1 MRQTK
6 KCEICGE
13 EKSQSEFS
21 KSYRNRCR
29 TCVAKLTR
37 DKRQLNGI
45 SATTQIIDEPKID
58 LNDIEIRLTEDA
70 ISALIKSITDD
81 VCKEI
86 GEQAVKI
93 IHAAMQKSF
102 RIMKKTT
109 ATIHM
114 SINIRGL
121 INYYCGRSM
130 MGLMKD
136 DNGKKMTDKEVRTEL
151 QRHISLGHTILP
163 MCDDKDCPDFD
174 YFGGGCPGHGIHY
187 YDNDNN
193 EITKEQYESA
203 LNAMKGGTK

>member
-1 MRQTK
+1 MGQTK

-58 LNDIEIRLTEDA
+58 LNDVEIRLTEDA
-70 ISALIKSITDD
+70 ISALIKSITDV

-109 ATIHM
+109 ATRHM
-114 SINIRGL
+114 SINIKGML
-121 INYYCGRSM
+121 GYYRKRSM
-130 MGLMKD
+130 RGVIIND
-136 DNGKKMTDKEVRTEL
+136 DGTPLTDVEARNYLYNHLT
-151 QRHISLGHTILP
+151 LGHTVIP

-174 YFGGGCPGHGIHY
+174 YFGGGCPGHGVHY
-187 YDNDNN
+187 YDDNDK
-193 EITKEQYESA
+193 EISKEEYDA
-203 LNAMKGGTK
+203 LIKNR